1 MIRLEEL
8 TITEFVRH
16 PLVLNDQSQ
25 SEPQITILKSI
36 YGMPLTEGQLE
47 IYRRGTG
54 RETYDAKPCEEATVI
69 AGRRGGKTTLAVYI
83 ALYEATRDHG
93 LPEGQEG
100 HIMIIAKDLKQA
112 QGAFRSLRGKLLK
125 SPVLSQLI
133 RKSTRDEIILE
144 NNIVIG
150 CFPPNHDS
158 VRGRSLIAVICDEIA
173 FWSQGEWAA
182 SPAEEVLAALRPGMA
197 TVDDTKLIKIS
208 TPYGKIGP
216 IWQEFTRRAELDFP
230 VWQLSSMEMNPTLK
244 REKLERERRRD
255 EDKFRREYLAEFTDS
270 VTNWIPPE
278 FIDHSIV
285 RGRAELPP
293 CQDIRYVA
301 ALDAATRGS
310 DFAFAIVHKMPD
322 DRVIVDYVRT
332 WTPSKTKEMPLLI
345 EPILLQIRDALE
357 RYGTNQ
363 ITGDQFYSDALR
375 QQFLKMQIICS
386 KFEFTTASRSGLFTN
401 LRDLLT
407 ERKLELL
414 DDPKLIAQLRNLRQE
429 QRPSGYVDVRP
440 VGGKDD
446 SAVVVALAVKIALN
460 EVRPLSIEL
469 VPADL
474 CASPQPLRFDPYTCP
489 DAAVCGNHP
498 ECFEPYECRGFVDNR
513 LVTISDSRIT
523 MR

>member
-1 MIRLEEL
+1 M
-8 TITEFVRH
+8 
-16 PLVLNDQSQ
+16 
-25 SEPQITILKSI
+25 
-36 YGMPLTEGQLE
+36 
-47 IYRRGTG
+47 
-54 RETYDAKPCEEATVI
+54 
-69 AGRRGGKTTLAVYI
+69 
-83 ALYEATRDHG
+83 
-93 LPEGQEG
+93 
-100 HIMIIAKDLKQA
+100 
-112 QGAFRSLRGKLLK
+112 
-125 SPVLSQLI
+125 
-133 RKSTRDEIILE
+133 
-144 NNIVIG
+144 IG

-173 FWSQGEWAA
+173 FWSQDEWAA

-197 TVDDTKLIKIS
+197 TVDDTKLLKIS

-230 VWQLSSMEMNPTLK
+230 VWQVSSMDMNPTLK

-293 CQDIRYVA
+293 RRTSDMSQHSMLLPGVPISRLPSCIRCR
-301 ALDAATRGS
+301 TTGS
-310 DFAFAIVHKMPD
+310 SWTTCG
-322 DRVIVDYVRT
+322 T

-345 EPILLQIRDALE
+345 EPILLQIRDVLE

-363 ITGDQFYSDALR
+363 ITGDQFYSDAIR
-375 QQFLKMQIICS
+375 QQFLKMQIICD

-401 LRDLLT
+401 LGDLLT

-474 CASPQPLRFDPYTCP
+474 CASLQPLRFDPYTCP

-513 LVTISDSRIT
+513 LVTI
-523 MR
+523 